1 MIELGGIPIRDER
14 AIVEARIK
22 IRILAEDLNFGSIAA
37 TRLATISSE
46 MSRWVVAADKAS
58 SIEVGLDKRGGAFGL
73 ALLFPSGQTRAAVS
87 IKTLNR
93 IFDEVEEFQ
102 TADGLQSIKTFKFL
116 PDSEFE
122 PTEEFISI
130 AKELVQRHTKEELY
144 AQLREAYDQLTAS
157 NRELQREIEKRKRA
171 DEALKDYSELLEEM
185 VGERTTELRDAQE
198 ELVRKE
204 KLAVL
209 GQLAAGVGHELRNP
223 LGVISNAVYYL
234 ETILSDA
241 DETTKEYL
249 ELISSE
255 VRTSEMIVS
264 DLLDLS
270 RTRPAER
277 ERIEVFE
284 LITQILDRRNPP
296 EGVEVD
302 TQITPDLR
310 PLFVDPRQTVLVFDN
325 LITNAYQAMTEG
337 GKLTIQAKTEED
349 RVHVSITDT
358 GCGIP
363 KENMK
368 KLFEPLFTT
377 KARGIGLGLAVS
389 KNLVEANT
397 GSIEV
402 VSEEDKG
409 STFTIILPTKVA
421 VS

>member
-1 MIELGGIPIRDER
+1 MKE
-14 AIVEARIK
+14 K
-22 IRILAEDLNFGSIAA
+22 
-37 TRLATISSE
+37 
-46 MSRWVVAADKAS
+46 DK
-58 SIEVGLDKRGGAFGL
+58 
-73 ALLFPSGQTRAAVS
+73 
-87 IKTLNR
+87 
-93 IFDEVEEFQ
+93 
-102 TADGLQSIKTFKFL
+102 
-116 PDSEFE
+116 
-122 PTEEFISI
+122 
-130 AKELVQRHTKEELY
+130 TKEELINELLELRQRVTKLE
-144 AQLREAYDQLTAS
+144 ALETECKRAEDALRKRTHDLRE
-157 NRELQREIEKRKRA
+157 RVKELNFFFAVSELIEKQNISLEEIFQGIVNLIPPAWQYAEITCARITVDGQEFRTENFRETFWKLARDINLHCDQIGLMEVCYLEERPEGDEGPFQKEERSLINAIAERLGKIIERKRG
-171 DEALKDYSELLEEM
+171 DEALKDYSERLEEM
-185 VGERTTELRDAQE
+185 VGERTKELRDAQE

-204 KLAVL
+204 KLAIL

-363 KENMK
+363 KENME

-377 KARGIGLGLAVS
+377 KAKGIGLGLAVS
-389 KNLVEANT
+389 KNLVEANR